1 MVRIRVTCSIS
12 GPAFSPALAERTT
25 GLAFQRTNEPGE
37 ANQVDRL
44 QSRGSA
50 YLGHAELPIQEYGEL
65 SDLSTRNS
73 AALMALARSIEAL
86 RRCGATALVLKIDV
100 EYKGECKFELPTEL
114 LRRVADLGIPLAFA
128 CFASDETEELG
139 SKSIF

>member
-12 GPAFSPALAERTT
+12 GPAFSPALAQRTT
-25 GLAFQRTNEPGE
+25 GLTFQRTNEPGE

-44 QSRGSA
+44 QPRGG
-50 YLGHAELPIQEYGEL
+50 YLGHAELPIQDYGEL

-73 AALMALARSIEAL
+73 AALMALARSIEAM

-100 EYKGECKFELPTEL
+100 EYTGQCQFQLPTEL
-114 LRRVADLGIPLAFA
+114 LRRVADLGIPVAIA